1 MKKAILGVALAAAS
15 SYSFADWTPYFI
27 GGEYTATVTNAPLGQ
42 TPQSVSTVE
51 RMNSSGGPAGP
62 IGTFAEMALT
72 LQPKLK
78 ADLDRAAS
86 ATLPSGTTFSGG
98 AITGGLNI
106 YMAAPSFGAT
116 GVNVVNVS
124 GPTYTATYSS
134 SGTTSIG
141 IHYTCTLRAIMANL
155 QISGSYDVVHS
166 TIDTS
171 KTTFTFTPQSNA
183 SCTTSV
189 SWIPGLGDWADRIA
203 THQANATTISDLSAF
218 QGQSLQSLLP
228 GAPQYLGFNATIPDG
243 VFKFAGQDMGQF
255 IKNNSATLL
264 GAPGATVN
272 ITIGAPQ
279 VEGPF
284 VSGVSL
290 SVPMTYDNTEFT
302 IGFGG
307 YAGYLSYKI
316 ASERRFDYTYSCP
329 RGTVRCIEP

>member
-1 MKKAILGVALAAAS
+1 MKKVILGAAFAAACS
-15 SYSFADWTPYFI
+15 CSFADWTPYYI
-27 GGEYTATVTNAPLGQ
+27 GGEYTSTVTTGAIGQ
-42 TPQSVSTVE
+42 TPQSISTVE
-51 RMNSSGGPAGP
+51 NMNSSGGAAGP
-62 IGTFAEMALT
+62 IGAFAEMALT

-78 ADLDRAAS
+78 ADLDRAAGS
-86 ATLPSGTTFSGG
+86 TLPSGTTFSSG
-98 AITGGLNI
+98 AITGGLNV
-106 YMAAPSFGAT
+106 YMAAPSIGAT
-116 GVNVVNVS
+116 GVNYVSIS

-134 SGTTSIG
+134 SGSYYG
-141 IHYTCTLRAIMANL
+141 VHYTCTLRAIMANL
-155 QISGSYDVVHS
+155 QITGSYDVAHS

-171 KTTFTFTPQSNA
+171 KTAFTFTPQSNA
-183 SCTTSV
+183 SCSTAI
-189 SWIPGLGDWADRIA
+189 SWIPGLGDWADRMA
-203 THQANATTISDLSAF
+203 THQANHDTITDLSAF

-228 GAPQYLGFNATIPDG
+228 GAPQFLGFNATIPDG

-290 SVPMTYDNTEFT
+290 NVPSTYDNTEFT
-302 IGFGG
+302 IGFGS

-316 ASERRFDYTYSCP
+316 MSERRFDYKYSCP
-329 RGTVRCIEP
+329 RGTIRCIEP